1 MRYERLDRPA
11 LAEALAGGAR
21 RTELLAVLHWNVS
34 PPFAQDHPE
43 LDAQAV
49 VLGRCIASQIGA
61 IVPGEAAG
69 MADLILTSTVIS
81 GAFSGSQAV
90 GRRLFDTI
98 ESGCG
103 VRPIGHLH
111 TYMCTGWGYALR
123 WFSRHTDARLVMIS
137 IVDVDVHDMSYHRQH
152 QHIGK
157 LGFAITTLLVRL
169 ADDRRVTAETGG
181 PYEESA
187 FKEFIRAVRIHNAR
201 HTPSVTF
208 IPFFGPGLS
217 GIAAKVLGGEAL
229 GQNRHE
235 LYGHCFGSD
244 PWIGLIEWVEAN
256 PLRDPVNV
264 TAGAVAL
271 SGYYTVC
278 DLGVSPQTLVG
289 TRTVGG
295 CEPELEKAIGAAA
308 PLHPARLAAQRDGA
322 RRIFADR

>member
-1 MRYERLDRPA
+1 MRYEKLDRPA
-11 LAEALAGGAR
+11 LAEALACGAH
-21 RTELLAVLHWNVS
+21 RTELLAVLHWNIS
-34 PPFAQDHPE
+34 PPFAQDNPE

-49 VLGRCIASQIGA
+49 VLGRCIASQIAA
-61 IVPGEAAG
+61 IVPSEAAG
-69 MADLILTSTVIS
+69 MVDLVLASTVVS
-81 GAFSGSQAV
+81 GAFSGSQDI

-103 VRPIGHLH
+103 MCPIGHMH

-123 WFSRHTDARLVMIS
+123 WFSRHTDARLVMIC
-137 IVDVDVHDMSYHRQH
+137 IVDVDVHNMSYHRQH

-169 ADDRRVTAETGG
+169 ADDRQVTAETGG
-181 PYEESA
+181 PYAESA

-201 HTPSVTF
+201 HTPAVTF

-217 GIAAKVLGGEAL
+217 EIAAKVLDGGAL
-229 GQNRHE
+229 GLNRHE

-256 PLRDPVNV
+256 PLRAPVNV

-278 DLGVSPQTLVG
+278 DLGVSPRTLVG
-289 TRTVGG
+289 TRAVGG
-295 CEPELEKAIGAAA
+295 CEAELEKAIRAAA
-308 PLHPARLAAQRDGA
+308 PLHAARLAAQAGLG
-322 RRIFADR
+322 